1 MHFGERLRYDAVV
14 RPAAF
19 LSIADQARFLQN
31 AKMERETRLR
41 GIEIVLQ
48 VAHALIPAPQLLDD
62 SQPGLIGERVEEP
75 DGSRMIDRRTRHTS
89 NVSTFFGT
97 SMAAGTPSLTT
108 GSACLYNVDTSTMYT
123 CRSHATPASPSG

>member
-1 MHFGERLRYDAVV
+1 MDSTTAATVGTSEDSQLRWLHRHSEVMHFGERLRYDAVV

-89 NVSTFFGT
+89 NVSTFVGT
-97 SMAAGTPSLTT
+97 SMAAGTP
-108 GSACLYNVDTSTMYT
+108 
-123 CRSHATPASPSG
+123 H